1 LSDIRQQD
9 NRATINI
16 DLRKDVSL
24 NTNYLRLT
32 NKPSINGVELTGNK
46 TSEEL
51 NLLSNNQSEY
61 EQIELES
68 AGDADFLLVLG
79 NENQPK
85 KMKISELSSRTMQTA
100 ETMPENLEIGS
111 YIFLLMEDRN
121 GTN

>member
-1 LSDIRQQD
+1 MSEIRQQD
-9 NRATINI
+9 IRATINI

-79 NENQPK
+79 SENQPK

-100 ETMPENLEIGS
+100 EKMPESLEIGS

>member
-1 LSDIRQQD
+1 MSDIRQQD

>member
-1 LSDIRQQD
+1 MSDLRQQD

>member
-1 LSDIRQQD
+1 MSDIRQQD

-46 TSEEL
+46 TSAEL

-79 NENQPK
+79 SENQPK